1 MNIEYEVRWE
11 IMDFLTSSTHLHIT
25 VWVIGIILFLIG
37 AMKPNKG
44 LHMALR
50 LFYILIIITGGALFI
65 EAMDYGQGMNYG
77 IKFLLGLL
85 VIGMMEM
92 VLVNQSK
99 GKSTTVFWILF
110 AIFLFLTL
118 FYGFKLPM
126 GMNFLA

>member
-1 MNIEYEVRWE
+1 MKNEHEVGKL
-11 IMDFLTSSTHLHIT
+11 MDFLTSSTHLHIT
-25 VWVIGIILFLIG
+25 TWFIGIILFLIG
-37 AMKPNKG
+37 AIKPNKG

-77 IKFLLGLL
+77 IKLILGIL
-85 VIGMMEM
+85 VISMMEM
-92 VLVNQSK
+92 VLVRQSK
-99 GKSTTVFWILF
+99 GKSATAFWILF
-110 AIFLFLTL
+110 VIFLFLTL